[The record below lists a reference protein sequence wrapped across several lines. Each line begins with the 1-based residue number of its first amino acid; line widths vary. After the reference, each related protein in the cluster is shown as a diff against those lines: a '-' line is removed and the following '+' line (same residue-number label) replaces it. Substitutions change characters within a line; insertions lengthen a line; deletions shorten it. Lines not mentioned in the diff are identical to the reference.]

1 MTTRSILELPERVAA
16 LPQSS
21 RERIERLFHIARVDG
36 RCVIPDTMGDWV
48 RAHMGALNEVEA
60 QTVVRVTNRVTWEG
74 ALFNPLRGRR
84 PVQMTPPSAAPA
96 HDIFADPLR
105 TTAEDVFGRVRGAH
119 CVTTSNISRWD
130 GMCAVEIFD
139 EPDPLAF
146 TRAHL
151 RDYLRV
157 GRTWARHANAH
168 DPAARYF
175 IWMWNGGPK
184 AGASIVHAHAQ
195 MALGRGQH
203 YARVEGLREA
213 ALRYRASHG
222 ASYFDDLY
230 AAHDALEL
238 GFDIGPVRGFV
249 NLAPQRTK
257 DITLLGDAIDDAL
270 ADAMHDALRALIDRT
285 GTSAFNAVVIAPP
298 LFDDPVDTEKKE
310 DWRGFPV
317 MARVCDRGSAAMLS
331 SDIGA
336 LDVYA
341 HNTISADPFVVRAA
355 FGDFPGAGEGANR

>member
-1 MTTRSILELPERVAA
+1 MAVSIIDLPERIAA
-16 LPQSS
+16 LPAAS
-21 RERIERLFHIARVDG
+21 RERVARLFHIDRVAG
-36 RCVIPDTMGDWV
+36 QCIIPDTMREWV
-48 RAHMGALNEVEA
+48 HTHIGASTEVET

-84 PVQMTPPSAAPA
+84 PVQMTPPAPPPTG
-96 HDIFADPLR
+96 DIFAEPLR
-105 TTAEDVFGRVRGAH
+105 STAEDVFGRVRGAH
-119 CVTTSNISRWD
+119 CITTSNISRWD
-130 GMCAVEIFD
+130 GLCAVEIFD
-139 EPDPLAF
+139 EPDPLTF
-146 TRAHL
+146 TRVHL
-151 RDYLRV
+151 RDYFRV
-157 GRTWARHANAH
+157 GLTWARHANAH

-213 ALRYRASHG
+213 AARYRAAHD
-222 ASYFDDLY
+222 ADYFEDLY
-230 AAHDALEL
+230 AAHEDL
-238 GFDIGPVRGFV
+238 GLVFVHGAVRGFV

-257 DITLLGDAIDDAL
+257 DVVLLGAAIDDAL
-270 ADAMHDALRALIDRT
+270 ADAVHDALRGLIDRT
-285 GTSAFNAVVIAPP
+285 GTSAFNAAVLAPP
-298 LFDDPVDTEKKE
+298 LFAEAGGE

-341 HNTISADPFVVRAA
+341 HNTISADPFAVRAA
-355 FGDFPGAGEGANR
+355 IGEFPAA